1 MKLKENYSGSIAILL
16 VGCLYFALELYGV
29 ESEHTLGGVLS
40 GTGII
45 LAAIAYRSA
54 KRRRIYISEPTTF
67 RIGLESVL
75 ILTSFF
81 LLFMFSVGD
90 VMFFTYQPLTSIVW
104 LGSIAAYIFM
114 VFGSRTN
121 DVITYKSNANDG
133 EKKISIETPNLI
145 ADSKPQLD
153 INKSKNFFIKFKETI
168 SGESNIS
175 VSATEFFGSS
185 AAIVLGVL
193 YFLSGVNV
201 AAQKTGGSAN
211 GLVFGL
217 VIILG
222 ALAYKSAKKRKLN
235 IVATTVIREI
245 FEIVAILLILA
256 SVLMLNVDIK
266 KFMAET
272 PVSFLI
278 WLWALIPYF
287 IMVFSIRN
295 KKYENTKATSKEA
308 DKSVESPVLNTNSN
322 IDLDSNKNFFIK
334 LKDGDYGLAK
344 TYWLY
349 GVVVNVIFKVLG
361 AYAGSYSEKLFA
373 TVLIV
378 NVAYLLLWL
387 IGFYNS
393 IRQYYGSK
401 VWVVLSY
408 LMILIWVL
416 NTLMLIT
423 VLNTL

>member
-1 MKLKENYSGSIAILL
+1 
-16 VGCLYFALELYGV
+16 
-29 ESEHTLGGVLS
+29 
-40 GTGII
+40 
-45 LAAIAYRSA
+45 
-54 KRRRIYISEPTTF
+54 
-67 RIGLESVL
+67 
-75 ILTSFF
+75 
-81 LLFMFSVGD
+81 
-90 VMFFTYQPLTSIVW
+90 
-104 LGSIAAYIFM
+104 
-114 VFGSRTN
+114 
-121 DVITYKSNANDG
+121 
-133 EKKISIETPNLI
+133 
-145 ADSKPQLD
+145 
-153 INKSKNFFIKFKETI
+153 
-168 SGESNIS
+168 
-175 VSATEFFGSS
+175 
-185 AAIVLGVL
+185 
-193 YFLSGVNV
+193 
-201 AAQKTGGSAN
+201 
-211 GLVFGL
+211 
-217 VIILG
+217 
-222 ALAYKSAKKRKLN
+222 
-235 IVATTVIREI
+235 
-245 FEIVAILLILA
+245 
-256 SVLMLNVDIK
+256 MLNVDIK

>member
-235 IVATTVIREI
+235 IVATTVIREV
-245 FEIVAILLILA
+245 FEIVAMLLILA

>member
-245 FEIVAILLILA
+245 FEIVAMLLILA